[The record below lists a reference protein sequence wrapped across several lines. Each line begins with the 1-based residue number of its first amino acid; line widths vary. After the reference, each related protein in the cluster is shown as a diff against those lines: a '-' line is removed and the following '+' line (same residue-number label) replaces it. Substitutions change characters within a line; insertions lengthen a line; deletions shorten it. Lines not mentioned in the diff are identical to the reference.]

1 MKTSR
6 IVLFAVLFMA
16 GGSLVANAEND
27 NNRSSSRRG
36 EQRTESRVERK
47 HENKKVEKQENRDD
61 KAFARQ
67 SERRSENRNME
78 RDNRQPENRN
88 IDRRDKRPQNR
99 ANNHQYGDNRNAGR
113 GFTFNRV
120 RAERD
125 VHFSTPRPRPRID
138 FSLNL
143 NLGRNEYNELARIET
158 NNIAM
163 ALDLSDRQVDKIY
176 RINLKY
182 LNRRSRNREI
192 RRVLDW
198 EQEEAYNDYLKDMNS
213 DYLCGNY
220 DQRR

>member
-47 HENKKVEKQENRDD
+47 HENKKVEKQEMRDE
-61 KAFARQ
+61 KPFARQ
-67 SERRSENRNME
+67 SERQS
-78 RDNRQPENRN
+78 DHRN
-88 IDRRDKRPQNR
+88 IVQNR
-99 ANNHQYGDNRNAGR
+99 GNNHQYGDNRNAGR

-125 VHFSTPRPRPRID
+125 VYFSTPRPRIG

-182 LNRRSRNREI
+182 LNRRPGNHLYAMERREREI